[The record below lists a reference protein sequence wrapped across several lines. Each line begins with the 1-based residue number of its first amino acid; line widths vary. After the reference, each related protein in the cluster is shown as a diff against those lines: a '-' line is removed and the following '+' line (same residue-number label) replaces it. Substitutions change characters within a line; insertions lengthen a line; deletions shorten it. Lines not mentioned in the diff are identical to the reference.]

1 MALITDATT
10 IWSSPITLTQDEI
23 WQTRKGGIFVTTT
36 VSPDAEDG
44 LFLREG
50 IGIRFAAG
58 SEVRYRKE
66 GDGVA
71 VIARE
76 AV

>member
-10 IWSSPITLTQDEI
+10 AWSTPITLTQDEV
-23 WQTRKGGIFVTTT
+23 WQTRKGGVFVTTT
-36 VSPDAEDG
+36 ASPAGDDG

-50 IGIRFAAG
+50 IGIRFSAG
-58 SEVRYRKE
+58 SDVRYRKE
-66 GDGVA
+66 GTEDA
-71 VIARE
+71 VIVRE

>member
-1 MALITDATT
+1 MALITDAATA
-10 IWSSPITLTQDEI
+10 WSSPITLTRDEV
-23 WQTRKGGIFVTTT
+23 WQTRRGGVFVTTT
-36 VSPDAEDG
+36 ASPAADDG

-50 IGIRFAAG
+50 IGIRFSVG

-66 GDGVA
+66 GTGDA
-71 VIARE
+71 VIVHE